1 MMGMRLWRERLA
13 HLPMMPRWVSDSS
26 DEPAVS
32 FGERCDFRGSGTDG
46 LCEHRIGVLYSQDHA
61 DGRTVA
67 QGVRVRLSVRLD
79 PEVVSSNRE
88 LREHERS
95 RCAFETLERERDATW
110 TLRRWYT
117 HCSSLLTP

>member
-1 MMGMRLWRERLA
+1 MMGTLLWRERLA

-61 DGRTVA
+61 DGRSVA
-67 QGVRVRLSVRLD
+67 QGVRVRLSVLLD
-79 PEVVSSNRE
+79 PEVGSSNRE
-88 LREHERS
+88 LSDHYTPRFV
-95 RCAFETLERERDATW
+95 FETLQLDRAERGPVVLDGP
-110 TLRRWYT
+110 RRIGD
-117 HCSSLLTP
+117 